1 MPWARRRP
9 VASPTLT
16 AVDPT
21 PAPPVDG
28 SRPGRLARSGLRRPA
43 SRLVRA
49 VVFVLLADALAWLV
63 CLPLWTGGRGL
74 AWPPATLFILAMMAT
89 PALAALL
96 TARLLPD
103 GRPLR
108 TVLGLAVPWR
118 RGWGVLVLAWLGPL
132 ALSAAAVALS
142 AAAGTLWLDL
152 RGFSGFVETL
162 EALGPLP
169 LPVTVLVALTLVQ
182 LLFAP
187 FLNGVAAMGEELGW
201 RGFLRDA
208 ARDRS
213 RTEVVLVT
221 GVVWGTWHAP
231 VLLLGYNYP
240 GVAPVAAVG
249 LMVVFTTLL
258 SALLEWLREA
268 SGGVVAPALA
278 HGAVNASA
286 GLALLAGAA
295 GQRPDAVAVGLLGWP
310 GWLLMAAAVLVLVL
324 TRRLRPGAR
333 QEG

>member
-1 MPWARRRP
+1 M
-9 VASPTLT
+9 
-16 AVDPT
+16 DPT
-21 PAPPVDG
+21 PALPPTG
-28 SRPGRLARSGLRRPA
+28 PGPATAGPAAPGPAGARRPA
-43 SRLVRA
+43 PRLVRA
-49 VVFVLLADALAWLV
+49 VVFVLLADALAWVV

-74 AWPPATLFILAMMAT
+74 AWPPAPAFILLMMTT
-89 PALAALL
+89 PALAAVL

-118 RGWGVLVLAWLGPL
+118 RGWGVLVVAWLGPL
-132 ALSAAAVALS
+132 LLSAAAVALS
-142 AAAGTLWLDL
+142 AVAGTLVLDL
-152 RGFSGFVETL
+152 RGFSGYAETL

-169 LPVTVLVALTLVQ
+169 LPVTVLVAVTLVQ

-187 FLNGVAAMGEELGW
+187 FLNGVAAAGEELGW

-208 ARDRS
+208 LRDR
-213 RTEVVLVT
+213 RRAEVVLVT

-231 VLLLGYNYP
+231 VVLLGYNYP
-240 GVAPVAAVG
+240 DVAPLAALG

-258 SALLEWLREA
+258 AALLEWVRAA
-268 SGGVVAPALA
+268 SGGVAGPSLA
-278 HGAVNASA
+278 HGAVNAA
-286 GLALLAGAA
+286 GGLPLLVAAA
-295 GQRPDAVAVGLLGWP
+295 GQQPSSVAVGLLGWP
-310 GWLLMAAAVLVLVL
+310 GWVLMAAAVAVLVL